1 MKKGMNF
8 LDKLKDLNYKATV
21 KAFKAGEETDT
32 INLEAVNE
40 DEVFYPATPGDRVD
54 NDEEPKVECKKTIPQ
69 RLDEIDAQIKDIFE
83 CLINMQKTHMA
94 ITRKQC
100 ELMGKMLELIE
111 NNPMRIS
118 K

>member
-1 MKKGMNF
+1 MSMLDRMKEIGN
-8 LDKLKDLNYKATV
+8 KATV
-21 KAFKAGEETDT
+21 KAFKLGEEADM
-32 INLEAVNE
+32 INLEAVKDGWENS
-40 DEVFYPATPGDRVD
+40 RVD
-54 NDEEPKVECKKTIPQ
+54 SDEEPEVDDKKTIPQ
-69 RLDEIDAQIKDIFE
+69 RLDDIDAQIKDIFK

-111 NNPMRIS
+111 NNPMQIS

>member
-1 MKKGMNF
+1 MNF
-8 LDKLKDLNYKATV
+8 LDKLKDLNNKATI
-21 KAFKAGEETDT
+21 KAFKAGEEADT

-40 DEVFYPATPGDRVD
+40 DEVFYPATPEDRVD

-111 NNPMRIS
+111 NNPMQIS